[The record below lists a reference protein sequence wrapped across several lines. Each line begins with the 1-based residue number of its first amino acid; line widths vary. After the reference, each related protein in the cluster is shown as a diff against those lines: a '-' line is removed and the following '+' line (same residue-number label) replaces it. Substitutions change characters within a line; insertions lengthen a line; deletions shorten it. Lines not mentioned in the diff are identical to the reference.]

1 MVKTG
6 SGKSSFIKNI
16 KKRDG
21 QIVPFDESK
30 IANAIGK
37 AMAVTGEGSSEEA
50 ELVANKV
57 LAELVRITKKFK
69 DFVPDVEGIQD
80 IVEKELILSEY
91 VKSAKEYILYS
102 QERAKVREQN
112 EMIPADVRKKITD
125 DGKYFISS
133 YQEFIF
139 YQFYSRWREELG
151 RRETWVEA
159 IDRFM
164 DFMKENM
171 KSKLTSAEYSEV
183 KRGNLETE
191 RLSFNETS
199 LVIGQSCQ
207 KFDVTAYNCA
217 YIAPT
222 TWKDLSEIMYVS
234 M

>member
-37 AMAVTGEGSSEEA
+37 AMAVTGEGSPEEA

-91 VKSAKEYILYS
+91 VKSAKEYILYR
-102 QERAKVREQN
+102 QERNKLRAVGVHVPPR
-112 EMIPADVRKKITD
+112 VKKLATD
-125 DGKYFISS
+125 SKKYFKN
-133 YQEFIF
+133 Q
-139 YQFYSRWREELG
+139 
-151 RRETWVEA
+151 
-159 IDRFM
+159 
-164 DFMKENM
+164 
-171 KSKLTSAEYSEV
+171 
-183 KRGNLETE
+183 RG
-191 RLSFNETS
+191 LSN
-199 LVIGQSCQ
+199 V
-207 KFDVTAYNCA
+207 
-217 YIAPT
+217 
-222 TWKDLSEIMYVS
+222 
-234 M
+234 